1 MFMCT
6 CVRLRQ
12 VLLMVVSPCIVQ
24 STTCVDPGGS
34 RGARATG
41 SECRVCVGVQ
51 VSKPMQGSVGSVY
64 ATPLPLVMLFV

>member
-1 MFMCT
+1 MRKT
-6 CVRLRQ
+6 SSSS
-12 VLLMVVSPCIVQ
+12 VSPCIVQ
-24 STTCVDPGGS
+24 PTTCVDPGGS
-34 RGARATG
+34 RGARTTG